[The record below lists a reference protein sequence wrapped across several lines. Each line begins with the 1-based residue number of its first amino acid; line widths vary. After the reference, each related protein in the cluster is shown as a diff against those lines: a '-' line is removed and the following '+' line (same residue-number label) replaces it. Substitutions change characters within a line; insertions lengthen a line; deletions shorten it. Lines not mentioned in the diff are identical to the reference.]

1 MKNRSLLVMALVAGA
16 ASACNRPAALTQ
28 LVDARRLASEL
39 HVQFTHAAD
48 AANRAVMA
56 DTDDA
61 STAAA
66 NEARGARQAVE
77 KNVQTLRPMLESL
90 GYRDDLR
97 HLEAFTSRFAE
108 YRQLDDEI
116 LSLAVEN
123 SNLKAQRLSFGPAQQ
138 AAVAF
143 QLSVD
148 AAVQRSAAK
157 EKCTAA
163 GIGARAR
170 IARARASSNAGAAY
184 RGTRRRSDD
193 AHGRRDGRSRGC
205 RSESTRRTE
214 GRASTGCAR
223 PTWKRPATAFARFM
237 AIHGEII
244 ALSRRNSNVRSL
256 ALSLGRK
263 RTITAACEEQLQAL
277 DTALSSHAYNA
288 TR

>member
-1 MKNRSLLVMALVAGA
+1 MKNRTLLVMALVAGA

-28 LVDARRLASEL
+28 LVDARRLASDL
-39 HVQFTHAAD
+39 QVQFTHAAD

-66 NEARGARQAVE
+66 DEARGARQAVE
-77 KNVQTLRPMLESL
+77 KSVQTLRPMLESL

-123 SNLKAQRLSFGPAQQ
+123 SNLKAQRLAFGPAQQ

-148 AAVQRSAAK
+148 AAVQRSTAK
-157 EKCTAA
+157 EKCNAA

-170 IARARASSNAGAAY
+170 IAVLELQVMQAPHIAEP
-184 RGTRRRSDD
+184 DD
-193 AHGRRDGRSRGC
+193 AAM
-205 RSESTRRTE
+205 TRME
-214 GRASTGCAR
+214 GTMAAAADVARKALAELKVVLPPVASPDLEAAG
-223 PTWKRPATAFARFM
+223 TALARFT
-237 AIHGEII
+237 AIHSEII